1 MSGLAS
7 VAEIVLVFV
16 FLAFY
21 VGLFYNVPVLAA
33 GVRDLRGNKKVR
45 VKKHASEEA
54 VLPCFSIVVPVK
66 NERTVVGRMLD
77 SLSQLS
83 YPADKFEI
91 VVVDDGSVDGTVEIC
106 RGFAASHGN
115 VKFLQRKVS
124 EGKASALNFGL
135 VYSSGD
141 VVAVF
146 DADNVPARDALL
158 RVAEYFH
165 DPRVAAVQGRI
176 HSINSHENM
185 LTQFLSYED
194 AVWCEAFL
202 RGKDALGLFVHLRG
216 CCQFVR
222 RSVLV
227 DLGGFDAD
235 ALAEDIEVSA
245 RLTEQGYAIKYA
257 ADVRTWQESP
267 STLMGFLK
275 QRARWFR
282 GHMEV
287 ALKYGRLLKHLDR
300 RNLDV
305 ELTLFLPF
313 LAIASL
319 FLFMFASWGVFAAL
333 PFDAVLDT
341 LMVFSTVT
349 TYILVFLAGFA
360 LIYYSKPKRVKNVLW
375 LPFVFG
381 YWCIQSFVAFYAG
394 LLILFRRPRRWA
406 KTEKS
411 GAVASP
417 EFTLESL
424 RGETGNFEAEV

>member
-1 MSGLAS
+1 VGEGFLG
-7 VAEIVLVFV
+7 IVDIALLFV

-21 VGLFYNVPVLAA
+21 AGLFYNLPVLAA
-33 GVRDLRGNKKVR
+33 GVRDLRKSKKSGLREVGDR
-45 VKKHASEEA
+45 KAF
-54 VLPCFSIVVPVK
+54 LPFFSIVVPVK
-66 NERTVVGRMLD
+66 NERTVVGRILEA
-77 SLSQLS
+77 LSQLS
-83 YPADKFEI
+83 YPVDKFEI
-91 VVVDDGSVDGTVEIC
+91 VVVDDGSDDGTVDIC
-106 RGFAASHGN
+106 RNFAASHEN
-115 VKFLQRKVS
+115 MKLLQRNVP
-124 EGKASALNFGL
+124 EGKASALNYGL
-135 VYSSGD
+135 AHSKGD
-141 VVAVF
+141 IVAIF
-146 DADNVPARDALL
+146 DADNVPAGDALS
-158 RVAEYFH
+158 RAADYFR
-165 DPRVAAVQGRI
+165 DPKVVAVQGRI

-185 LTQFLSYED
+185 LTQFLAYED

-222 RSVLV
+222 RGILEE
-227 DLGGFDAD
+227 LGGFDQD
-235 ALAEDIEVSA
+235 TLAEDIEVSA
-245 RLTEQGYAIKYA
+245 RLTERRYAIKYA

-275 QRARWFR
+275 QRTRWYR

-300 RNLDV
+300 RNIDV
-305 ELTLFLPF
+305 ELTLLLPF

-341 LMVFSTVT
+341 LMIFSTIT

-360 LIYYSKPKRVKNVLW
+360 LIYYSKPKQVRNVLW

-381 YWCIQSFVAFYAG
+381 YWCLQSFVAVYAG
-394 LLILFRRPRRWA
+394 LLILLRRPRRWV

-417 EFTLESL
+417 EFALENS
-424 RGETGNFEAEV
+424 RAEKPES

>member
-1 MSGLAS
+1 LGVVDFAL
-7 VAEIVLVFV
+7 LFV

-21 VGLFYNVPVLAA
+21 AGLFYNLPVLAA
-33 GVRDLRGNKKVR
+33 GVRDLRKRKR
-45 VKKHASEEA
+45 VNSIKDNFEKA
-54 VLPCFSIVVPVK
+54 LPYFSIVVPVK
-66 NERTVVGRMLD
+66 NERAVVRRLLEA
-77 SLSQLS
+77 LSNLS
-83 YPADKFEI
+83 YPVDKFEI
-91 VVVDDGSVDGTVEIC
+91 VVVDDGSMDGTVEIC
-106 RGFAASHGN
+106 SQFAASHGN

-124 EGKASALNFGL
+124 EGKASALNYGL
-135 VYSSGD
+135 AHSSGD
-141 VVAVF
+141 IIAIF
-146 DADNVPARDALL
+146 DADNVPARDILSRA
-158 RVAEYFH
+158 AEYFF
-165 DPRVAAVQGRI
+165 DPKVAAVQGRI

-185 LTQFLSYED
+185 LTQFLAYED

-222 RSVLV
+222 ANTLKAI
-227 DLGGFDAD
+227 GGFDKD
-235 ALAEDIEVSA
+235 TLAEDIEVSA
-245 RLTEQGYAIKYA
+245 RLTEQHHAIKYA
-257 ADVRTWQESP
+257 SDLRTWQESP

-275 QRARWFR
+275 QRVRWYR

-319 FLFMFASWGVFAAL
+319 FLFMFASWGVFASL
-333 PFDAVLDT
+333 PFDAALDT
-341 LMVFSTVT
+341 LMVFSTFT

-381 YWCIQSFVAFYAG
+381 YWCVQSFVAVYAG
-394 LLILFRRPRRWA
+394 LLILFRRPRRWV

-417 EFTLESL
+417 EFALESL
-424 RGETGNFEAEV
+424 HEKA

>member
-1 MSGLAS
+1 
-7 VAEIVLVFV
+7 V
-16 FLAFY
+16 FLSFY
-21 VGLFYNVPVLAA
+21 AGLFYNLPVLAA
-33 GVRDLRGNKKVR
+33 GVRDLRRNKRLSFKKGGNG
-45 VKKHASEEA
+45 EA
-54 VLPCFSIVVPVK
+54 VLSCFSIVVPVK
-66 NERTVVGRMLD
+66 NERTVVRRILEA
-77 SLSQLS
+77 LVHLS
-83 YPADKFEI
+83 YPVDKFEI

-106 RGFAASHGN
+106 KEFAASHGN
-115 VKFLQRKVS
+115 VKFLQRNIS
-124 EGKASALNFGL
+124 EGKASALNYGL
-135 VYSSGD
+135 AHSSGD
-141 VVAVF
+141 VIAIF
-146 DADNVPARDALL
+146 DADNVPAGDALS
-158 RVAEYFH
+158 RVAEYFC
-165 DPRVAAVQGRI
+165 DPTVAAVQGRI

-185 LTQFLSYED
+185 LTQFLAYED

-222 RSVLV
+222 RSILQ
-227 DLGGFDAD
+227 DLGGFDED
-235 ALAEDIEVSA
+235 TLAEDIEISA
-245 RLTEQGYAIKYA
+245 RLTERRYAIKYA
-257 ADVRTWQESP
+257 SDVRAWQESP
-267 STLMGFLK
+267 STLMGFLR
-275 QRARWFR
+275 QRTRWYR

-319 FLFMFASWGVFAAL
+319 FLFTFASWGVFAAL

-341 LMVFSTVT
+341 LMVFSTFT

-381 YWCIQSFVAFYAG
+381 YWCLQSFVAVYAG
-394 LLILFRRPRRWA
+394 LLILFRRPRRWV
-406 KTEKS
+406 KTEKT

-417 EFTLESL
+417 EFASESL
-424 RGETGNFEAEV
+424 KADA